1 MEIDLI
7 RYFLPDELLNYF
19 DVIKVEKAKD
29 ETLNRDFLHIY
40 LDEKN
45 ELRSVEDTL
54 SFESKGFLPVKQ
66 IQDFP
71 IRGKAVFLCI
81 RMRRWRNKTEPNHI
95 VQNDYSFIAD
105 GAKLTKEIA
114 AFLKSTGRDPSR
126 YH

>member
-1 MEIDLI
+1 MELDLL
-7 RYFLPDELLNYF
+7 RYFLPEELLNYF
-19 DVIKVEKAKD
+19 DITKVEKAID
-29 ETLNRDFLHIY
+29 ETLNRDVLRIY

-54 SFESKGFLPVKQ
+54 RFESKGFLPVKQ

-81 RMRRWRNKTEPNHI
+81 RMRRWRNKTEPSYI

-105 GAKLTKEIA
+105 GAKLTNEIV

>member
-29 ETLNRDFLHIY
+29 ETLNRDVLHIY

-45 ELRSVEDTL
+45 EIRSVEDTF

-66 IQDFP
+66 IH
-71 IRGKAVFLCI
+71 V
-81 RMRRWRNKTEPNHI
+81 
-95 VQNDYSFIAD
+95 
-105 GAKLTKEIA
+105 
-114 AFLKSTGRDPSR
+114 
-126 YH
+126 